1 MMETTQDKISPWKG
15 NDDAFVQMYDESV
28 VISGTRQD
36 GNFKQTIEVA
46 LFVDYTDDPT
56 NDDMIDTTIEYIHL
70 CCRPE
75 DVAFILKLRRGDLIE
90 RTTVNGRKY
99 SVQEVK
105 RDYVMGWTITAR
117 SI

>member
-1 MMETTQDKISPWKG
+1 
-15 NDDAFVQMYDESV
+15 MYDESV
-28 VISGTRQD
+28 VISGKRPT

-56 NDDMIDTTIEYIHL
+56 NEDMIDTNIEYIHM
-70 CCRPE
+70 CVKVK
-75 DVAFILKLRRGDLIE
+75 DVAFATRLQRGDMIE

-105 RDYVMGWTITAR
+105 RDCVMGWTITAR